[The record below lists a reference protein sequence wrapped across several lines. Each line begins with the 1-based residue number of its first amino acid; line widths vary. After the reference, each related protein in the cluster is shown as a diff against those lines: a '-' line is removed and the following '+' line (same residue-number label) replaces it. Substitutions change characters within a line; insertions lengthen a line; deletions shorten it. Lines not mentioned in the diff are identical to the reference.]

1 MIDGL
6 VFPDVR
12 ECLGDLIDGTTHLGA
27 EVTFV
32 WWLGTDQYGAPAG
45 PFPLVHITAR
55 PGTEGFLDRVDPVTL
70 ECYAPG
76 TDAVNILESIKASIC
91 GTDIG
96 TPHGFLDSIR
106 VVSTPEDGYY
116 PSDTLNKAVATFDVT
131 SRPIN

>member
-12 ECLGDLIDGTTHLGA
+12 ECLEDLIDGTTHLG
-27 EVTFV
+27 ETVTFV
-32 WWLGTDQYGAPAG
+32 WWMQTDQHGAPAG

-55 PGTEGFLDRVDPVTL
+55 PGTEGFIDRVDPVLL

-76 TDAVNILESIKASIC
+76 TDAVNILESVKASIC
-91 GTDIG
+91 GSDIE

-106 VVSTPEDGYY
+106 VVSTPEDGPYN
-116 PSDTLNKAVATFDVT
+116 DTLNRAVATFDVT

>member
-1 MIDGL
+1 MIDAL

-12 ECLGDLIDGTTHLGA
+12 ECLEDLIDGTTHLD
-27 EVTFV
+27 EKVTFV
-32 WWLGTDQYGAPAG
+32 WWMQVGPGGGPAG
-45 PFPLVHITAR
+45 PFPLVHVTAR
-55 PGTEGFLDRVDPVTL
+55 PGTEGFIDRVDPVTL

-91 GTDIG
+91 GTDID

-131 SRPIN
+131 SRPII